1 MICASFIGLYKSAQK
16 FLSIEMA
23 QPLWQAFLNYLR
35 SWGEAAAN
43 SLVKKFRFLR
53 QNRKVRV
60 VFFVSLLVP
69 LLLVFVLTVLLP
81 VVANPFEEP
90 AGEESKESAEPLAD
104 SVLAEISTERREL
117 AQKMATLEI
126 DQAFWEARLQL
137 AKGDS
142 ISLSVDLMD
151 SVASLEVKGVSMRQ
165 CKILR
170 YRGSGVIQRLRAQGR
185 LQPWLSTP
193 FILQKEL
200 ATLPK
205 APIRIK
211 EAPKDTIEA
220 SESKGQ
226 DLPSEHRDAEFT
238 LHFDRSLTLVVEQAQ
253 APSFKG
259 RLREIWY
266 DLRRIFGDAGGALVS
281 LCHLQLPQHRIWIEI
296 ELSREDAKAIYRALP
311 SHAGLALRL

>member
-1 MICASFIGLYKSAQK
+1 M
-16 FLSIEMA
+16 
-23 QPLWQAFLNYLR
+23 
-35 SWGEAAAN
+35 
-43 SLVKKFRFLR
+43 
-53 QNRKVRV
+53 
-60 VFFVSLLVP
+60 
-69 LLLVFVLTVLLP
+69 
-81 VVANPFEEP
+81 
-90 AGEESKESAEPLAD
+90 
-104 SVLAEISTERREL
+104 LAEISTERREL

-126 DQAFWEARLQL
+126 DQAFWQARLQL

-151 SVASLEVKGVSMRQ
+151 SVASLEVKGVPMRQ

-170 YRGSGVIQRLRAQGR
+170 YRGSGVIKRLRAQGR

-193 FILQKEL
+193 FFLEKEL

-226 DLPSEHRDAEFT
+226 DLPIEHRDAEFT

-259 RLREIWY
+259 RLRKFWY
-266 DLRRIFGDAGGALVS
+266 DLRRIFGDAGGALVAM
-281 LCHLQLPQHRIWIEI
+281 LHLQLPQHRIWIEI
-296 ELSREDAKAIYRALP
+296 ELSREDAKAIYRALA
-311 SHAGLALRL
+311 SRAGLALRL

>member
-1 MICASFIGLYKSAQK
+1 
-16 FLSIEMA
+16 MA
-23 QPLWQAFLNYLR
+23 QPLWLAFFNYLK

-43 SLVKKFRFLR
+43 SFAKKFRFLQR
-53 QNRKVRV
+53 SRKVQV
-60 VFFVSLLVP
+60 VFFASLLIP
-69 LLLVFVLTVLLP
+69 LLIVWVSTVLLP
-81 VVANPFEEP
+81 VVANPFEETASDEP
-90 AGEESKESAEPLAD
+90 KESIVPATD
-104 SVLAEISTERREL
+104 SMFAEISTKRREL

-151 SVASLEVKGVSMRQ
+151 SVASLEVKGVSMRH

-170 YRGSGVIQRLRAQGR
+170 YRGSGVIKRLRAQGR

-193 FILQKEL
+193 FFLEKEL

-226 DLPSEHRDAEFT
+226 DLPIEHGDAEFT

-253 APSFKG
+253 PPSFKG
-259 RLREIWY
+259 RLREFWY
-266 DLRRIFGDAGGALVS
+266 DLRRIFGDAGGAIVAL
-281 LCHLQLPQHRIWIEI
+281 LHLQLPQHRIWIEI

-311 SHAGLALRL
+311 SRAGLALRL